1 MWQSWHYLK
10 KWIGLTVFLVDA
22 TCDSDSYRSE
32 QESNL
37 VHGQYAPILRLNH
50 SCCVLANLLF
60 TCVFFLQLMYSSQ
73 KLQQWQYS
81 VNFSHHP
88 ILIVAFNSVVMSTC
102 LYRDICVYAVV
113 VI

>member
-10 KWIGLTVFLVDA
+10 KWIGLSVFLVDA

-37 VHGQYAPILRLNH
+37 VHCQYAPILRLNH

-60 TCVFFLQLMYSSQ
+60 TCVFFAANVQFKEVTAVAVQCELFSSSD
-73 KLQQWQYS
+73 LDCS
-81 VNFSHHP
+81 
-88 ILIVAFNSVVMSTC
+88 I
-102 LYRDICVYAVV
+102 
-113 VI
+113 